1 MSQISKMLFQIGD
14 IDLVVLLV
22 VSFSKYIQLKR
33 FFSDGKTSAVK
44 SETQFSREAVE
55 N

>member
-14 IDLVVLLV
+14 INIFVLLV

-33 FFSDGKTSAVK
+33 FFSDEKTLAVK
-44 SETQFSREAVE
+44 SETQFSREAIE